1 MHSSDINV
9 SISKLV
15 ILDFRKNI
23 TFIYTFPYEFC
34 NENMQN
40 DYIEELVED
49 FICNNGH
56 AFNCCQWMLTK
67 NEVIIK

>member
-1 MHSSDINV
+1 MHSSDVNV
-9 SISKLV
+9 SVNKLV

-23 TFIYTFPYEFC
+23 TFIYTLPYEYC
-34 NENMQN
+34 N
-40 DYIEELVED
+40 DTVEV

-56 AFNCCQWMLTK
+56 SLNCCQWMLTK

>member
-1 MHSSDINV
+1 MHSSDIDV
-9 SISKLV
+9 SVNKLV

-23 TFIYTFPYEFC
+23 TFIYTLPYEFC
-34 NENMQN
+34 NENMQKN
-40 DYIEELVED
+40 YIEELVEE

-56 AFNCCQWMLTK
+56 ALNCCQWMLTK